1 MVGLCRGRDGVW
13 DAGTTHGRPW
23 NDGNDS
29 GVGGWGVV
37 SEALTTGA
45 YVLRMKETVGHDWL
59 CFLEGSLELSAFL
72 KYLEGSR
79 TVPF

>member
-1 MVGLCRGRDGVW
+1 MMGMTLEW
-13 DAGTTHGRPW
+13 
-23 NDGNDS
+23 
-29 GVGGWGVV
+29 GVGGGFRG
-37 SEALTTGA
+37 LTMGA
-45 YVLRMKETVGHDWL
+45 YVLRMKETVGHEWL